1 MSQNLN
7 WKNVHGIGFD
17 GSRMESTQENKVKVL
32 NQIKKGDVTVEDSD
46 MARLI
51 IHIHKYDDYVDV
63 FYTED
68 NPQEAIEE
76 MEKSIELAKIGIMNQ
91 PISNLPLR
99 SSVEILEEIHD
110 PNLPDITDPNEVLVY
125 CV

>member
-63 FYTED
+63 FHTELD
-68 NPQEAIEE
+68 AQEAIEQMESE
-76 MEKSIELAKIGIMNQ
+76 MEKVHLLG
-91 PISNLPLR
+91 
-99 SSVEILEEIHD
+99 SSVSLCRQIHD
-110 PNLPDITDPNEVLVY
+110 PDLPDITDPNEVLVY